1 MGQLCEGAADE
12 QYVYVC
18 GLICVA
24 GQLSD
29 FRIVFLWCIMNSR
42 DSKSL
47 SRRDLLRRSAL
58 ALGTTA
64 CATALLPSTARG
76 GTFSPTHPLYPKAP
90 HFAPKAKR
98 VILFFMNGGVSH
110 VDTFD
115 PKEGLRRDHGKIISG
130 SAKLLASPWK
140 TNVYASCG
148 TQVTELFPQLGAC
161 MDDIALIRSM
171 YGDHGDHFAATLGMH
186 TGSNGEAR
194 PGIGAWLSYGLG
206 THNPNLPSHVVFAPK
221 DPYAGTQ
228 VWDANFLPA
237 YHQGVR
243 VTPGSEPIANLKP
256 ALGDVTLRSME
267 EELFD
272 RVNQIHLA
280 KRTEDQRL
288 KGRMLS
294 FQTARGLQSQA
305 PEVFDLREESDA
317 SLSLYGVQRGDAK
330 SFAWQCLMARRLAER
345 GVRFIEVIDANNW
358 DAHGNIKDH
367 EKMARNID
375 QPIAGLIR
383 DLKSRGMFEET
394 LIVWCTEFGR
404 TPAAPGGGRDH
415 HKAAF
420 SCWLAGAGVKGG
432 VVYGASDEYGLTIA
446 ENPVHVHDF
455 HATILHLAGLDH
467 EKLTFRYGGRDFRL
481 TDVHGNIVK
490 DVIA

>member
-1 MGQLCEGAADE
+1 MKTP
-12 QYVYVC
+12 
-18 GLICVA
+18 IP
-24 GQLSD
+24 LS
-29 FRIVFLWCIMNSR
+29 
-42 DSKSL
+42 SL
-47 SRRDLLRRSAL
+47 SRRELLHRSAL
-58 ALGTTA
+58 SLGA
-64 CATALLPSTARG
+64 AAVGGSLLPTMARG
-76 GTFSPTHPLYPKAP
+76 DSFSPSHPLFPKSP

-115 PKEGLRRDHGKIISG
+115 PKPALQRDGGKAMTG

-140 TNVYASCG
+140 SGVHASCG
-148 TQVTELFPQLGAC
+148 TAVTDLYPHVGAC

-171 YGDHGDHFAATLGMH
+171 HGDHGDHFAATLGMH

-228 VWDANFLPA
+228 VWDSNFLPA

-256 ALGDVTLRSME
+256 AQSDVTLRTME
-267 EELFD
+267 QELFD
-272 RVNQIHLA
+272 RINQQHLV
-280 KRTEDQRL
+280 KRSDDGRL
-288 KGRMLS
+288 RGRMLS
-294 FQTARGLQSQA
+294 FETARGLQSQA
-305 PEVFDLREESDA
+305 PEVFDLSNESD
-317 SLSLYGVQRGDAK
+317 STLSLYGVQRGEAK
-330 SFAWQCLMARRLAER
+330 SFAWQCLMARRLAQR
-345 GVRFIEVIDANNW
+345 GVRFIEIVDANNW

-367 EKMARNID
+367 ERMARNSD

-383 DLKSRGMFEET
+383 DLKNHGMLEET
-394 LIVWCTEFGR
+394 LVIWCTEFGR
-404 TPAAPGGGRDH
+404 TPASTSQGREH
-415 HKAAF
+415 HRQAF
-420 SCWLAGAGVKGG
+420 SCWLAGGGAKGG
-432 VVYGASDEYGLTIA
+432 VVHGATDEYGISIA

-455 HATILHLAGLDH
+455 HATILHLLGLDH
-467 EKLTFRYGGRDFRL
+467 EKLTFHYGGRDYRL

-490 DVIA
+490 SVIA